1 MESTS
6 VTQSMSSL
14 RGTARGDL
22 VKLEFIKNG
31 KQCSC
36 YMCRHSDKGSCDEPC
51 SNCIDSIFNPE
62 ESEEIAP
69 YYEETAIR
77 RKYASL
83 AWDDGFSKRGMLAE
97 YLCQMDDATFALMQV
112 EDRIDLAMKSYF
124 GSGFKQCVRAA
135 RNKLDDAVSNYI
147 RMIEMIVQAE
157 ANDER

>member
-1 MESTS
+1 MSARIL
-6 VTQSMSSL
+6 QSSL
-14 RGTARGDL
+14 KSTGVGDF
-22 VKLEFIKNG
+22 VRLEFTKNG
-31 KQCSC
+31 QTCSC
-36 YMCRHSDKGSCDEPC
+36 YMCRHSDKGSGDEPC
-51 SNCIDSIFNPE
+51 ADCIDSIFNPE

-83 AWDDGFSKRGMLAE
+83 AYDDGFSKRGMLAE
-97 YLCQMDDATFALMQV
+97 YLCQMDDAIFALMQV

-157 ANDER
+157 ANDD